1 MIDTVKG
8 VSFPGPSSI
17 QAVAVLSH
25 PNSEQVYGH
34 VDFVQEKD
42 GAVTV
47 SGEVKNISAAQ
58 KHGFHIHEFGD
69 TMNGC
74 TSVVKLEIP
83 ISLSSYLVELN
94 KILILS
100 AHYNPDNNEHAGP
113 PDELRHVGD
122 LVIKL
127 TDPTSTIGRSIVV
140 HEKEDDVGRDGTPN
154 SKKTGNAGSRVACGE
169 IGLKTI

>member
-74 TSVVKLEIP
+74 TSV
-83 ISLSSYLVELN
+83 
-94 KILILS
+94 
-100 AHYNPDNNEHAGP
+100 DNNEHAGP

>member
-1 MIDTVKG
+1 KG
-8 VSFPGPSSI
+8 VSFPDPSSI
-17 QAVAVLSH
+17 QTVAVLSD

-34 VDFVQEKD
+34 VDFAQEKD
-42 GAVTV
+42 GTVTV
-47 SGEVKNISAAQ
+47 SGEVKNISTAQ

-69 TMNGC
+69 TTNGC

-83 ISLSSYLVELN
+83 ISLSSYLAEFN

-100 AHYNPDNNEHAGP
+100 AHYNPDNNEHASP
-113 PDELRHVGD
+113 QDKLRHVGD

-127 TDPTSTIGRSIVV
+127 TGPTSIIGRSIVV
-140 HEKEDDVGRDGTPN
+140 HEKEDDLGRGGTPN
-154 SKKTGNAGSRVACGE
+154 SKKTGNTDSRLACGE